1 MKRNEESVV
10 IVESPAKASTIARY
24 LGEGFRVLASYG
36 HVRDLS
42 SKSGSVDTEHDFDMV
57 WAEIDK
63 SRKHVGD
70 IIKAVKSADKVFLA
84 TDPDREGEAIAWHIS
99 EIITQKYGKDA
110 PNMQRVVFHEIVKKA
125 VLSAMQSP
133 RDINSL
139 LVDAYLARRA
149 LDYLV
154 GYSISPIL
162 WKKLPG
168 SRSAGRVQSVALRL
182 IVEREQE
189 IEKFQSQE
197 YWTIGGVFNT
207 NSNKNVTARLHT
219 FEGKKL
225 GKMDIQNAQQAKQIC
240 AILSPLDYAV
250 SSLEKK
256 QVQRF
261 PSPPFTT
268 STLQQEASRKLG
280 FSASRTMRT
289 AQTLYEGVSIH
300 GESVGLITYMRTD
313 SVNLSMEAL
322 QDFRKF
328 IQSNYGQEYLPADIR
343 TYKTK
348 AKNAQEAHEAIRPT
362 QITRR
367 PGDIASFLDRDQNA
381 LYDLIWKRA
390 IASQMENAL
399 FDQVTVDISD
409 NKGVNTFRAV
419 GTTQIFDGFLKVYQ
433 EGSDDAEEADH
444 DEEKLPPLSVLEK
457 LLLDHLIDTQHFTQP
472 PPRFTEASLVKKLEE
487 LGIGRPSTYA
497 PLMQVLQDRGYA
509 SIEKRQFVP
518 SDRGRVVTAFLT
530 NFCKKYLEYDFT
542 ANMEEEL
549 DDIANGV
556 LEWKN
561 VMSSF
566 WGDFSATIA
575 KMSEIA
581 ITDVIDKLEADLSSY
596 IFKNIEDR
604 KCDKCSDGTMG
615 LKLSK
620 FGAFLGCSNYPECQ
634 NRKQID
640 VDPEDQ
646 VNAFET
652 IELGVDPA
660 DNTKITVRKG
670 PYGFYLQFD
679 PQLALLPEDEEA
691 PTAKKKKKK
700 APAVK
705 RVGIPPSIIPTSI
718 TVQEALQLKALPLTL
733 GSTDDGDV
741 LVSNGRFG
749 PFVKCGEVIASVP
762 KSINFLEI
770 TFEEACILIQSKK
783 ERKTKK
789 GPVRRFTKKPSTTS
803 SSKSASKSS
812 KKK

>member
-1 MKRNEESVV
+1 MKKGESSVV

-24 LGEGFRVLASYG
+24 LGEGFRVFASYG

-42 SKSGSVDTEHDFDMV
+42 SKSGSVDTEHDFAMV
-57 WAEIDK
+57 WAEIDR

-99 EIITQKYGKDA
+99 EIITEKCGKNA
-110 PNMQRVVFHEIVKKA
+110 PAMQRVVFHEIVKKA
-125 VLSAMQSP
+125 VLSAMESP
-133 RDINSL
+133 RDVNSL

-189 IEKFQSQE
+189 IEKFESQE
-197 YWTIGGVFNT
+197 YWTIGGIFNT
-207 NSNKNVTARLHT
+207 NSIKNVTAKLHI
-219 FEGKKL
+219 FGGKKL
-225 GKMDIQNAQQAKQIC
+225 GKMDIQNAEQAKQIC

-256 QVQRF
+256 QVQRY

-328 IQSNYGQEYLPADIR
+328 IQSNYGKEYLPADIR

-362 QITRR
+362 QISRR
-367 PGDIASFLDRDQNA
+367 PWEIASFLDRDQA
-381 LYDLIWKRA
+381 LLYDLIWKRA

-399 FDQVTVDISD
+399 FDQVTVDIS
-409 NKGVNTFRAV
+409 NIEGEHTFRAV
-419 GTTQIFDGFLKVYQ
+419 GTTQTFDGFLKVYQ

-444 DEEKLPPLSVLEK
+444 AEEKLPPLSVLEK
-457 LLLDHLIDTQHFTQP
+457 LLLDHLVDAQHFTQP
-472 PPRFTEASLVKKLEE
+472 PPRFTEASLVKRLEE

-542 ANMEEEL
+542 ANMEEKL

-561 VMSSF
+561 VMRSF

-575 KMSEIA
+575 NMNDIA
-581 ITDVIDKLEADLSSY
+581 VTDVIDKLEADLSSY

-604 KCDKCSDGTMG
+604 KCDKCGDGIMG

-640 VDPEDQ
+640 VAPEDQ
-646 VNAFET
+646 ANIFEP

-679 PQLALLPEDEEA
+679 PQASPQAYSQLAQQAAETEA
-691 PTAKKKKKK
+691 PATKKRKKK
-700 APAVK
+700 APQVK
-705 RVGIPPSIIPTSI
+705 RVGIPPSIIPTNI
-718 TVQEALQLKALPLTL
+718 TMQEALQLKALPLIL
-733 GSTDDGDV
+733 GSAPEGFV
-741 LVSNGRFG
+741 FVSNGRFG
-749 PFVKCGEVIASVP
+749 PYVKCGEVIASVP

-770 TFEEACILIQSKK
+770 TLEEACTLIEKK
-783 ERKTKK
+783 KARK
-789 GPVRRFTKKPSTTS
+789 
-803 SSKSASKSS
+803 SKSPKID
-812 KKK
+812 KKTPIIRSTRRK